1 MNTPHSLIGSL
12 IDQFRLDQ
20 FIAKGAM
27 GLVFKAFDTVL
38 VRTVALK
45 LISKRLEEDLT
56 EEELTVR
63 EEARKRLIQ
72 EAKAAGRLN
81 HPNILTIFSYGETED
96 FEYICMEYVTGR
108 TLAQVLQERKTI
120 EPAEAIEIGEQ
131 ILLALDAA
139 NREHIVHRDIK
150 PSNIMITEDGRLKVM
165 DFGIAKLPSFSMTT
179 TGTVLGTPYYMS
191 PEQISGQKVDIRS
204 DIFSTGAVLYQI
216 LTGERPFEATNTA
229 TLAYKIVQVEPVP
242 PDVLNVN
249 IPHPLGYVIKKALAK
264 NPMDRYQTPAEM
276 LAALRA
282 LRQEEYCRNLAEA
295 GVTVSVPRPDAE
307 LTVQVQRPEKPPH
320 EPPPP
325 PREELTVQ
333 AGEPGAPAPE
343 IRPEPPP
350 SDAGKEARKDDTG
363 GEKPPSVTRP
373 PEPDPTVGSSDGRT
387 GSEPTKPEGPAPR
400 PVASTEALPSARASK
415 KTGTPTAGKTVRGKD
430 APPPRGSGG
439 RYAAIAIVCLAVL
452 GGGFLLNSYWKGK
465 PSSSDTDQRPAHQA
479 PPTADS
485 AESSKPSPRTAV
497 PPSPGRPTVESL
509 LLQAKSRQWESDPLE
524 AQKLLEEAVSIDP
537 NHFEANFQL
546 ARVLTHRQEYQRAI
560 QVYKHTLALNDR
572 APEIYFNL
580 GYIYLNQ
587 GAYDEAIQNYEACWA
602 LNPPYQDE
610 VLTNLGIAYLKKNQ
624 ADRAQQLFQQAL
636 TLNPS
641 NVVARSYIRGIS
653 GSSAPPQ
660 TQPSE
665 STPSEPTASAERPA
679 AQGGARVKQMVEEA
693 TGLMQTN
700 AAKAERLLRDAL
712 NLDGESFE
720 ANFQLGRLFTFQKKY
735 DLAILHYQKALNTNH
750 QSADAHFNLGF
761 IYMTQKDY
769 DRAIESYEAC
779 LGLKPPYTDEVLTN
793 LGISY
798 LRKNAPTQARTLFLE
813 ALDWNPK
820 NEIARNYLNQLDRTT
835 EAKAGTATTQEPK
848 LEGNYRVA
856 GINPGGS
863 RYEGTAS
870 IRKTGDRY
878 DVAWWIGSDA
888 FTGTGT
894 LEGDTFT
901 VNWKGSGGSEGRIVY
916 TVSANGVLKGVWG
929 GGSGSETLTPTR

>member
-56 EEELTVR
+56 EDELTIR

-108 TLAQVLQERKTI
+108 TLAQVLQERSMI

-131 ILLALDAA
+131 ILMALDAA

-249 IPHPLGYVIKKALAK
+249 IPHPLGHVVKKALAK
-264 NPMDRYQTPAEM
+264 DPKDRYQTPTEI
-276 LAALRA
+276 LAALRT
-282 LRQEEYCRNLAEA
+282 LKQDEYCRSLAEA
-295 GVTVSVPRPDAE
+295 GVTVSAPPPEAGV
-307 LTVQVQRPEKPPH
+307 TVQVHRAEKPAKAP
-320 EPPPP
+320 
-325 PREELTVQ
+325 LTPEGD
-333 AGEPGAPAPE
+333 AASCPEEPGAAAPK
-343 IRPEPPP
+343 IRLVPSQADAERQAGVDQPMTDSPKAAEPSPEPQGPVEAP
-350 SDAGKEARKDDTG
+350 VGETDAG
-363 GEKPPSVTRP
+363 PSA
-373 PEPDPTVGSSDGRT
+373 
-387 GSEPTKPEGPAPR
+387 SEDSGPR
-400 PVASTEALPSARASK
+400 PVTSTEVLPAARPLRQTSGPNGRPGKGRGASGA
-415 KTGTPTAGKTVRGKD
+415 TG
-430 APPPRGSGG
+430 GSGG
-439 RYAAIAIVCLAVL
+439 KYAAVAILCLAL
-452 GGGFLLNSYWKGK
+452 AGGAFLVNSYLKG
-465 PSSSDTDQRPAHQA
+465 
-479 PPTADS
+479 TA
-485 AESSKPSPRTAV
+485 
-497 PPSPGRPTVESL
+497 PSPGTGQRTPDATPTPGSPSTPAPQASVSPAPGKSTVESL
-509 LLQAKSRQWESDPLE
+509 LLQAKSRQWENDPVQT
-524 AQKLLEEAVSIDP
+524 QKLLEEAVSVDP

-546 ARVLTHRQEYQRAI
+546 ARVLTHRQEYPRAI
-560 QVYKHTLALNDR
+560 EIYKRALSLNNQ
-572 APEIYFNL
+572 APEVYFNL

-624 ADRAQQLFQQAL
+624 GDRAQQLFQQAL
-636 TLNPS
+636 EMNPS
-641 NVVARSYIRGIS
+641 NFVARSYIRGVS
-653 GSSAPPQ
+653 GPSGPPQ
-660 TQPSE
+660 PQPAD
-665 STPSEPTASAERPA
+665 STPAESVASAEKPLS
-679 AQGGARVKQMVEEA
+679 QSSPRVKQMVDEA
-693 TGLMQTN
+693 RGLMQSN

-712 NLDGESFE
+712 NEDPGSFE
-720 ANFQLGRLFTFQKKY
+720 ANLQLGRLFTFQKKF
-735 DLAILHYQKALNTNH
+735 DLAIVHYEKALSANN
-750 QSADAHFNLGF
+750 QSADAYFNLGF
-761 IYMTQKDY
+761 IHMTQKDY
-769 DRAIESYEAC
+769 DRAIEYYEAC

-798 LRKNAPTQARTLFLE
+798 LRKNAPAQARTLFLE

-820 NEIARNYLNQLDRTT
+820 NEIARNYLNQLDRTA
-835 EAKAGTATTQEPK
+835 EAKAGTTQAEPSK
-848 LEGNYRVA
+848 VEGDYAVT

-870 IRKTGDRY
+870 IRRSGDRY
-878 DVAWWIGSDA
+878 DVAWQIGSDA
-888 FTGTGT
+888 FSGTGT
-894 LEGDTFT
+894 LVGDTLT
-901 VNWKGSGGSEGRIVY
+901 VNWKGGEGSGGLIIY
-916 TVSANGVLKGVWG
+916 TMTANGILKGVWG
-929 GGSGSETLTPTR
+929 GGNGSETLTPAQ